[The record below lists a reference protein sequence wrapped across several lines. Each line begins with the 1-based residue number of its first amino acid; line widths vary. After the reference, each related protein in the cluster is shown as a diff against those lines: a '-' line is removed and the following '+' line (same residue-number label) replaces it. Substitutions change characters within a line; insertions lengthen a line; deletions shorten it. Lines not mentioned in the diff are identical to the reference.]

1 MLTGVAYRDE
11 LEALRARLAAV
22 EVDRD
27 AARAEVRRLEARLR
41 GGPDAADPIERRL
54 DPAWYSIPGGEP
66 TPVTVKNRSPR
77 KIEVLWLS
85 YEGKERS
92 AGTLVPGGSIR
103 VQTYVGH
110 CWRIVDA
117 ASGAVLGHTRVEPGE
132 GEPLI
137 VFEETA
143 EDEDEEDEPATTPT
157 GGPSAPSAP
166 APPSRRDP
174 PR

>member
-1 MLTGVAYRDE
+1 MAYRDE

-41 GGPDAADPIERRL
+41 AGPAIADRIERRL
-54 DPAWYSIPGGEP
+54 DPAWHSIPGGEP
-66 TPVTVKNRSPR
+66 TPVTVRNRSLR
-77 KIEVLWLS
+77 KVEVLWLS

-117 ASGAVLGHTRVEPGE
+117 TSGAVLGHTHVEPGE
-132 GEPLI
+132 GEPVI
-137 VFEETA
+137 VFEENA
-143 EDEDEEDEPATTPT
+143 DESDEPEDATST
-157 GGPSAPSAP
+157 GGPSAPNAP
-166 APPSRRDP
+166 APPSRRGP